1 MKNLIFLLVVP
12 ILFLL
17 AGCES
22 PAKPPHVVFDS
33 IGLKKIPLKES
44 GIKSYTRVAV
54 FALGVDSEHRE
65 KYTKDEKD
73 VEEKMD
79 KIFGRDSAWWYC
91 EVRFMGKDYYLFNY
105 RRPARIIEMIGKQD
119 KKTVLKF
126 TSVYVPSYPIRFTA
140 FEMTMNA
147 KPYLFI
153 YADIRGFYG
162 CYNLSEFFVV
172 DSNFQIVY
180 HEELTRAE
188 EIGWTADKR
197 FGNCIVL
204 RSFDG
209 WRKFTDD
216 AWQPING
223 DWVYYR
229 P

>member
-1 MKNLIFLLVVP
+1 MKKLIFLLAFP
-12 ILFLL
+12 ILLL
-17 AGCES
+17 LSGCES
-22 PAKPPHVVFDS
+22 PAKPPHIVLDS
-33 IGLKKIPLKES
+33 IGLQKIPLKES
-44 GIKSYTRVAV
+44 GITSYTQVAV
-54 FALGVDSEHRE
+54 FNLGVDPEHRG

-79 KIFGRDSAWWYC
+79 TIFGRDVAWWYC
-91 EVRFMGKDYYLFNY
+91 EVRFKGKDYFLLNY
-105 RRPARIIEMIGKQD
+105 RNRARVIEMIGKQD

-126 TSVYVPSYPIRFTA
+126 SAVDVPSFPIRFTA
-140 FEMTMNA
+140 FEVTMNA

-172 DSNFQIVY
+172 DQNFQVVY
-180 HEELTRAE
+180 HEELTRAK

-197 FGNCIVL
+197 YGNCIVL

-216 AWQPING
+216 EWQPING
-223 DWVYYR
+223 DWVYYL